1 MLNPTG
7 GPMVVLVAAIYAW
20 MGGAVKLGLVNIHC
34 LGDWATISPQSTNQL
49 GSKQKMNGHIHKY
62 YPMSQQRLLLSRLRL
77 FSFFYFF
84 SYLRKWRFIIE
95 LQNKLIIVK
104 LVHYYFISWNISSV
118 ILDGPCALL
127 PTLKPIIWLLEPAH
141 QNGVQ
146 PTI

>member
-1 MLNPTG
+1 MGPWWYWWLQFTHEWVGQLNWALPIYIVWGIGCNNITTKYKPTWIKAENEWAY
-7 GPMVVLVAAIYAW
+7 PQVLSHVSTTTTTF
-20 MGGAVKLGLVNIHC
+20 KT
-34 LGDWATISPQSTNQL
+34 ATFLIF
-49 GSKQKMNGHIHKY
+49 I
-62 YPMSQQRLLLSRLRL
+62 
-77 FSFFYFF
+77 FF